1 MFQVESYL
9 IFKKGNFVK
18 NNLGVFKSKKLA
30 RVKICSEIQA
40 LRDVYNNSIEVTSS
54 DNVYSV
60 FLILTLPSGLS
71 LQSRS

>member
-40 LRDVYNNSIEVTSS
+40 LRDFYESIEVISS
-54 DNVYSV
+54 DSVYSAIIDKKV
-60 FLILTLPSGLS
+60 IYNFVIYKI
-71 LQSRS
+71 

>member
-40 LRDVYNNSIEVTSS
+40 LRDFYKSIEVTSS

-60 FLILTLPSGLS
+60 IIDKKSVCNFIIYKI
-71 LQSRS
+71 

>member
-18 NNLGVFKSKKLA
+18 NNLGVFKNKKLA

-40 LRDVYNNSIEVTSS
+40 LRDFYESIEVISS

-60 FLILTLPSGLS
+60 IIDKKSVCNFIIYKI
-71 LQSRS
+71 